1 MPDTPTTAIEIRG
14 LTKRFRP
21 LRSYRDVVTA
31 KWRHPGR
38 PVVDDVTLDI
48 PAGQAFGLL
57 GQNGAGKSTL
67 VRMLTTLLLPTS
79 GQASVGGFDV
89 VRQASEIRGR
99 IGLVNGDERSFSW
112 RLTGRHNLEFF
123 GALQHLPPRTLA
135 DRMATLG
142 ALLEVEE
149 HLTGRS
155 ASSRRVNGR
164 SSRSCAACWASPRS
178 CSWTNRPARSIRS
191 PR

>member
-67 VRMLTTLLLPTS
+67 DPDADDPAPPDVRPGPRRPGSTS
-79 GQASVGGFDV
+79 C
-89 VRQASEIRGR
+89 RQPHAEIRAR
-99 IGLVNGDERSFSW
+99 IGLVNGDERSFS
-112 RLTGRHNLEFF
+112 
-123 GALQHLPPRTLA
+123 GA
-135 DRMATLG
+135 
-142 ALLEVEE
+142 
-149 HLTGRS
+149 
-155 ASSRRVNGR
+155 
-164 SSRSCAACWASPRS
+164 
-178 CSWTNRPARSIRS
+178 
-191 PR
+191 